1 MFRFGLLLALAI
13 APAILAQ
20 TTPPKGGT
28 PPTSPGTTTTTP
40 PAISRPSAS
49 PGLNRGTIF
58 ISGRVM
64 LEDGT
69 APTDPVVIEKI
80 CGSSRRAEAHTDNK
94 GEFSFQLGMGAVNT
108 EALSDMSAETSRL
121 PGTGPTFGSAQQSAG
136 APGNAPTR
144 LGDSSNLMGCELHAV
159 LAGFWSRNVTLA
171 ANSGLDSTDVGV
183 IILKRLAPGNEG
195 STVSM
200 TNALAPKDAKKAY
213 DKAKQ
218 LIAKGKSTDARASLT
233 KAVEIY
239 PKYASA
245 WFELG
250 VIQMEVDE
258 PAAARASFAKSLEAD
273 PNYLPPYERIAVL
286 ELRDKHWR
294 ELATTTGR
302 LIQLNAYEFPQAYFY
317 NALAHL
323 NLIEPELAEKSA
335 REALKQDPQKF
346 SRATYVLGLA
356 LAQRG
361 DFAGGAEQL
370 KAYLLTKP
378 PDSELPQ
385 LRQQLADMQR
395 RAAGTNRD

>member
-1 MFRFGLLLALAI
+1 MTRFGLPIGLALFAAI
-13 APAILAQ
+13 TCAQ
-20 TTPPKGGT
+20 TAPPKGAPPSAPGSST
-28 PPTSPGTTTTTP
+28 TSPPTV
-40 PAISRPSAS
+40 SRPTSS
-49 PGLNRGTIF
+49 GTLNRGTIF
-58 ISGRVM
+58 VSGRVM

-69 APTDPVVIEKI
+69 APTEPVVIEKI

-108 EALSDMSAETSRL
+108 EALSDMSAETSRV
-121 PGTGPTFGSAQQSAG
+121 PGSGPTLGAAQSIG
-136 APGNAPTR
+136 TPGNASGGR
-144 LGDSSNLMGCELHAV
+144 LSESSTLMGCELHAV
-159 LAGFWSRNVTLA
+159 LAGYWSRNVTLGP
-171 ANSGLDSTDVGV
+171 NSGLDSTDVGV
-183 IILKRLAPGNEG
+183 IILKHLAPGNDG
-195 STVSM
+195 NTVSM

-213 DKAKQ
+213 DKARQ
-218 LIAKGKSTDARASLT
+218 LIAKGKSADAKVNLV

-250 VIQMEVDE
+250 TLQMEAED
-258 PAAARASFAKSLEAD
+258 PAAARQSFDKSLEAD
-273 PNYLPPYERIAVL
+273 PKYLPPYERIAVL
-286 ELRDKHWR
+286 ELRDRQWR

-323 NLIEPELAEKSA
+323 NLVEPEAAEKSA

-361 DFAGGAEQL
+361 DFTGGAEQL

-378 PDSELPQ
+378 PDAELPQ
-385 LRQQLADMQR
+385 LRQQLAEMER
-395 RAAGTNRD
+395 RANGSKQ